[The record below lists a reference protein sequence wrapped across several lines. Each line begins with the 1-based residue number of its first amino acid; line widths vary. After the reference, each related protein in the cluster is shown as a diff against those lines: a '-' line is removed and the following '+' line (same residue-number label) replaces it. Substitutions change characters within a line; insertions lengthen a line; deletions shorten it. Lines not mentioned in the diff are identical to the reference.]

1 MAPLEPGTVVAGYR
15 IESLVGRGGMGV
27 VYRASQLNLERVV
40 ALKVIA
46 PELLDEEDIRRR
58 FLAEARAAASV
69 DHPNVIPVH
78 EAGEDDGV
86 AFIAMR
92 FVAGSDLRSLV
103 RSGGALDPAQAGRY
117 VAQTAAALD
126 AIHRAG
132 FVHRDVKPANLLVD
146 PGGHVYLTDFG
157 LAKQVLT
164 GVGGTRTG
172 QWVGTLDYVAPEQIR
187 GGRVD
192 ARADVYALGGVLHY
206 ALTGRVPFERE
217 GDEAKLWAQLS
228 APPPVPS
235 ALRRGLRGDFDLVVA
250 RAMAKE
256 IDERYPSAGDLG
268 RATLAAVAGTVPTE
282 PERVVARGAA
292 APDEAPTESGL
303 AGDASTRTAATPPLW
318 PPPPGGVPPAGLWS
332 AGDPAPPAGAWPGTD
347 APTPSGSPRR
357 RPSTL
362 VRWASGG
369 VAVVVAAVVAVLLL
383 TGGDDP
389 GQALTTPTP
398 TPTASP
404 APTATAVARVAK
416 TITGVSDRPNGVVL
430 AGGDLWVSSARQPRL
445 TRIEA
450 ATGSERDDHPK
461 VGDDVTAIVA
471 FGEDVWVT
479 VGSTREVLQLDGRT
493 GKVRKRWTVEDKPVR
508 LAVDKSGA
516 WVGTQAQVDGPGS
529 LRHYDLAGHLIQT
542 LTVNE
547 GIGGLVVGGGAT
559 WVIKAHTNKVARLL
573 PGQTVLADWA
583 TLPAPAAAMRY
594 DDDAL
599 WVTLD
604 EDAIARVIAA
614 GGNLRTA
621 AAGRS
626 PAQSVLAGG
635 HLYVASRNDDTV
647 VVLNPRTLKPVGE
660 PIAVGANPY
669 ALVADEHSVWVTG
682 LGDNTLTRLDYR

>member
-1 MAPLEPGTVVAGYR
+1 
-15 IESLVGRGGMGV
+15 
-27 VYRASQLNLERVV
+27 
-40 ALKVIA
+40 
-46 PELLDEEDIRRR
+46 
-58 FLAEARAAASV
+58 
-69 DHPNVIPVH
+69 
-78 EAGEDDGV
+78 
-86 AFIAMR
+86 MR

-117 VAQTAAALD
+117 VAQAAAALD

-164 GVGGTRTG
+164 GVGATRTG

-235 ALRRGLRGDFDLVVA
+235 TLRRGLRGDFDVVVA

-256 IDERYPSAGDLG
+256 VSERYPSAGDLG
-268 RATLAAVAGTVPTE
+268 RAALAAVAGTVPTE

-292 APDEAPTESGL
+292 APDEALTEPGL

-318 PPPPGGVPPAGLWS
+318 PPGGAPPAGLWS
-332 AGDPAPPAGAWPGTD
+332 AGDPAPPAGAWPGTRA
-347 APTPSGSPRR
+347 APPAAGVTPPAGEWPAAAAQTPASGSRPH

-362 VRWASGG
+362 VRWALGG
-369 VAVVVAAVVAVLLL
+369 AAVVAAAVVAVLLL

-398 TPTASP
+398 TASP
-404 APTATAVARVAK
+404 APTATAVAQVAK

-430 AGGDLWVSSARQPRL
+430 AGGDLWVSSARQSRL
-445 TRIEA
+445 TRIDA
-450 ATGSERDDHPK
+450 ATGSERDDHPE
-461 VGDDVTAIVA
+461 VGNDVTAIVA
-471 FGEDVWVT
+471 FDDDVWVT

-516 WVGTQAQVDGPGS
+516 WVGTQAQVDGPGN

-559 WVIKAHTNKVARLL
+559 WVIKARTNKVARLL

-583 TLPAPAAAMRY
+583 ALPAPAAAMRY
-594 DDDAL
+594 DDGAL

-604 EDAIARVIAA
+604 EDAIARIIAA

-635 HLYVASRNDDTV
+635 HLFVASRNDDTV
-647 VVLNPRTLKPVGE
+647 VVLDPKTLKPVGD
-660 PIAVGANPY
+660 PIGVGANPY
-669 ALVADEHSVWVTG
+669 AMVADERSVWVTG
-682 LGDNTLTRLDYR
+682 LGDNTLTRIDFD